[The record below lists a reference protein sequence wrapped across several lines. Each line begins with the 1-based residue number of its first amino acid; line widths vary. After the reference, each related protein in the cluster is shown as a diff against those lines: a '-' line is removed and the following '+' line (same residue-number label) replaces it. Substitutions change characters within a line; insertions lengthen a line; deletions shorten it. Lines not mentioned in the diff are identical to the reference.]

1 MAPSFR
7 SEYAAYLKSD
17 TWRETRARF
26 FNSLKKQAV
35 CYCCNASGALQLHH
49 RNCRSLGCERL
60 GDLVALCDACHSR
73 VHRMHE
79 TTGIALWASVEK
91 IKRWNA
97 EDLRRRNQRDI
108 EAMTA

>member
-35 CYCCNASGALQLHH
+35 CYAATLPEHCNFIIEIAAASGASGLVTSS
-49 RNCRSLGCERL
+49 RSVMHAIRAFTGCTRRPASHCGL
-60 GDLVALCDACHSR
+60 RSR
-73 VHRMHE
+73 R
-79 TTGIALWASVEK
+79 S
-91 IKRWNA
+91 NA
-97 EDLRRRNQRDI
+97 GMPKTCGAEISATSRR
-108 EAMTA
+108 